1 MDLLLLTETWQQPA
15 DYYSLNQATPPTYSF
30 IANPRLSGRGGGL
43 AIIHK
48 QSLSV
53 TKLEL
58 HLPPITSFEYLA
70 VSLPNSITALLLY
83 RPPKPHPSFL
93 SDLSEL
99 LTIASSLSSRLLL
112 TGALT
117 FMSSFPPPP

>member
-15 DYYSLNQATPPTYSF
+15 DYYSLNQATPPNYSF

-83 RPPKPHPSFL
+83 RPLNPSFL